1 MFLAD
6 AGIAVWIIGFL
17 LVGVVGFGV
26 MIVALVFRFIG
37 WTFRTLAGG
46 SAAGQSCGESH
57 AGRVRRRVCP
67 YRGCGHS
74 NEPTAIFCGR
84 CGRPL
89 RHTYDVDT
97 NG

>member
-1 MFLAD
+1 MLIAD

-17 LVGVVGFGV
+17 LVGVLGFAV

-37 WTFRTLAGG
+37 WTFRTITGG
-46 SAAGQSCGESH
+46 SAAGKSRGVSH
-57 AGRVRRRVCP
+57 ADRVRRLICP

-74 NEPTAIFCGR
+74 NEPIAIFCGR

-89 RHTYDVDT
+89 RRTYDVDA